1 MITQQLMQ
9 QIRGQFRLD
18 WHGIHGA
25 GHWARVRHHGV
36 ALARAEGA
44 DERIP
49 VLFSV
54 IHDSQRWN
62 DDRDPEHGARA
73 ADYASWLRERGLF
86 ELDDT
91 AFQLLQQAC
100 REHSNGMT
108 EADVSVRVCWD
119 ADRLDLG
126 RVGFY
131 PDFRRLC
138 TATARQSEVIE
149 DAWNWSIG
157 RPRSTRGGTV
167 TDVFVKDQ
175 RLVP

>member
-1 MITQQLMQ
+1 MITQQLML

-18 WHGIHGA
+18 WNGIHGA
-25 GHWARVRHHGV
+25 GHWARVQHHGV
-36 ALARAEGA
+36 ALARSEGA

-49 VLFSV
+49 MLFSV
-54 IHDSQRWN
+54 IHDSQRRN

-73 ADYASWLRERGLF
+73 ADYASWLRERGFF

-100 REHSNGMT
+100 RGHSEGMT
-108 EADVSVRVCWD
+108 QADVSVQVCWD

-138 TATARQSEVIE
+138 TATARRSEVIKN
-149 DAWNWSIG
+149 AWNWSIG
-157 RPRSTRGGTV
+157 GPRSNRSGV
-167 TDVFVKDQ
+167 VADVLGLEPKQ
-175 RLVP
+175 SP